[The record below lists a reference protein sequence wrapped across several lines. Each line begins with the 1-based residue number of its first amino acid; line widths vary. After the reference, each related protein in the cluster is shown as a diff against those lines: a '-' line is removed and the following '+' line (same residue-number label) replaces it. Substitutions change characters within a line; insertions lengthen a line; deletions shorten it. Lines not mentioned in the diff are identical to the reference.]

1 MRVLLLNER
10 ASERD
15 AMAAALARTG
25 FHIEAVGDERAAV
38 GVLVR
43 GPMEIVLIAMPPKG
57 GPSLLQKIRSADSSG
72 QAFIIGLLDPG
83 PTHKDIVELLSA
95 GMNDFM
101 RRPIVGGELLER
113 VKAPQRLVQWAK
125 GLVKPGVFLGSS
137 SVDIG
142 ALKAW
147 KGLGECVGGDL
158 SQIVGERLV
167 VKSGWPER
175 FGTAARSASIPMSLA
190 GDELEV
196 RVSICVDSATFDWIR
211 STLLGDPK
219 APDAAVDD
227 VLREF
232 ANTAGGALKRTAL
245 EEKVTLTTGIPMN
258 ERFTYSPEKSVWS
271 LCLGQNGPCIA
282 VVGDIRR
289 KENIRVPASE
299 LREGMVLV
307 HDLRNE
313 GGVLL
318 VPSGSRLTSS
328 TATKLAR
335 LLGPRMFL
343 EVAPAA

>member
-15 AMAAALARTG
+15 AMATALNRTG
-25 FHIEAVGDERAAV
+25 FHIEAGGDERAAIV
-38 GVLVR
+38 ALMR
-43 GPMEIVLIAMPPKG
+43 GPAEVILIALPPKG
-57 GPSLLQKIRSADSSG
+57 GAGLLRKIRSADSSG

-83 PTHKDIVELLSA
+83 PTHKDIVELLGA

-101 RRPIVGGELLER
+101 RRPLVGGELLER
-113 VKAPQRLVQWAK
+113 VKAPQRLVQWARN
-125 GLVKPGVFLGSS
+125 LARPAAFSASS
-137 SVDIG
+137 SVDVAG
-142 ALKAW
+142 MRAW
-147 KGLGECVGGDL
+147 SGLGDAVAGDL
-158 SQIVGERLV
+158 AQMVGESFTVRL
-167 VKSGWPER
+167 GWPER
-175 FGTAARSASIPMSLA
+175 FGAGARCASIPMSLA
-190 GDELEV
+190 GDELEL
-196 RVSICVDSATFDWIR
+196 RVSICVDPTTFDWIR
-211 STLLGDPK
+211 QSLLGDAN
-219 APDAAVDD
+219 APDASVDD

-245 EEKVTLTTGIPMN
+245 EEQVTLTTGIPVN
-258 ERFTYSPEKSVWS
+258 ERLTHSADKQVWS
-271 LCLGQNGPCIA
+271 LTLGSNGPCIA
-282 VVGDIRR
+282 VVGEIRK

-328 TATKLAR
+328 TAQKLAR